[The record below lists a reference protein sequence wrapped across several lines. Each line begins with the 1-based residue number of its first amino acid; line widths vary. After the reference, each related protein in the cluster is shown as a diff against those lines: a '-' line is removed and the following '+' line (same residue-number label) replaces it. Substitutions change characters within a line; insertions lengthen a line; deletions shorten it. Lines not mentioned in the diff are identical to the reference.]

1 MIPLEFGKI
10 NRRAATE
17 IDVTDGTLAPSLAT
31 MARIRRHLQHAAE
44 ARTAADAPRDED
56 GLESG
61 AGRDDQSAVEAACV
75 SVAAGLGQNSARSS
89 YPDPLADAVL
99 ADERMSFASTPPAA
113 AIRRLPPRARSST

>member
-1 MIPLEFGKI
+1 MPNLELNVHTL
-10 NRRAATE
+10 NRTIRCAFHRLV
-17 IDVTDGTLAPSLAT
+17 IFPGPSRLS
-31 MARIRRHLQHAAE
+31 RL
-44 ARTAADAPRDED
+44 
-56 GLESG
+56 
-61 AGRDDQSAVEAACV
+61 GRDDQSAAEAACV